1 MDECYRVRDSKGV
14 DAMAAADGRTGQ
26 VRRVSRQCTCPYCG
40 GCFGLDDD
48 GFAPPRVTEYNCR
61 CIRCGHAWRSR
72 SEDPAKCPGCGTVW
86 WNTRQRRCKCS
97 RCGHEWS
104 PRGAGVPLRC
114 PSCKSRDWDSSAVRD
129 DAPIEQVEDPVVLRR
144 RWVMRKYESGDGC
157 VDIASET
164 GVALLEIIRIVMEET
179 GRPHPRLRFT
189 LDTAFFQIGHSCG
202 KDWRCP
208 LYRLPEV
215 L

>member
-1 MDECYRVRDSKGV
+1 
-14 DAMAAADGRTGQ
+14 
-26 VRRVSRQCTCPYCG
+26 
-40 GCFGLDDD
+40 
-48 GFAPPRVTEYNCR
+48 
-61 CIRCGHAWRSR
+61 
-72 SEDPAKCPGCGTVW
+72 
-86 WNTRQRRCKCS
+86 
-97 RCGHEWS
+97 
-104 PRGAGVPLRC
+104 
-114 PSCKSRDWDSSAVRD
+114 VRD
-129 DAPIEQVEDPVVLRR
+129 DAPIEQVEDPVILRR

-164 GVALLEIIRIVMEET
+164 GLALLEIIRIVMEET

-189 LDTAFFQIGHSCG
+189 LDTAFFQIGHPYG